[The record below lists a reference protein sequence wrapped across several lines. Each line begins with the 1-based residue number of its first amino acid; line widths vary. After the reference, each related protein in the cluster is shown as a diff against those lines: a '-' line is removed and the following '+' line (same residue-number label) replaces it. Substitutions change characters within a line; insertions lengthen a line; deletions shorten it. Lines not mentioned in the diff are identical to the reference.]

1 VFVYFLRK
9 LFQIYLI
16 INRTQSHPCF
26 VLVES
31 VLPIVLFLFFC
42 CCHIMCLLFSVPCCD
57 VLYDSRNNNDFLF
70 VFISSCFKKGAC
82 LIYVISVCLLIV
94 VSNTYCVFVCLF
106 VIIFYIVCPIL
117 PVSLDCPSFI
127 APSALSTDP
136 AVNYFPESGTYIS
149 ILCDYFIFNIWYQQS
164 YDLIIWSPTKTIN
177 FFKCLYL
184 IIC

>member
-1 VFVYFLRK
+1 MSYLRYLC
-9 LFQIYLI
+9 LFGSSL
-16 INRTQSHPCF
+16 S
-26 VLVES
+26 
-31 VLPIVLFLFFC
+31 PIVLRKVHVLFT
-42 CCHIMCLLFSVPCCD
+42 LFVF
-57 VLYDSRNNNDFLF
+57 VWF
-70 VFISSCFKKGAC
+70 VFISSCFKKGSC
-82 LIYVISVCLLIV
+82 LIYVICVCLLIV
-94 VSNTYCVFVCLF
+94 VFNTYCVFFCLF

-117 PVSLDCPSFI
+117 PVSLDCPFFI